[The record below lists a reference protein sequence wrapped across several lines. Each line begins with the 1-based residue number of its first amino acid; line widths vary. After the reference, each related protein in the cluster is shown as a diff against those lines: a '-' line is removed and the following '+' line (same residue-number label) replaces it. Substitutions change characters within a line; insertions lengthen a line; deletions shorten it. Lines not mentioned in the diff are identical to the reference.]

1 MPIYEYACQACGR
14 EFETLVLGR
23 EEPSCPSCQSRD
35 LDRLLSLPS
44 VRSSTTRDMAM
55 RAARARDK
63 KQATERTIAQREYEE
78 AHND

>member
-1 MPIYEYACQACGR
+1 MPIYEYACQGCGR
-14 EFETLVLGR
+14 EFETLVLGG

-55 RAARARDK
+55 RAARTRDK
-63 KQATERTIAQREYEE
+63 KQATERTMAQREYEE